1 MNDLK
6 SRRELIIFIER
17 PAPVPPVP
25 PVPPVRRHDI
35 RPAAAVFAFGFTL
48 VAVAAV
54 LWAPLPRAQLM
65 VSLVAAVAGL
75 MTAMT
80 AWFRSRPHG

>member
-6 SRRELIIFIER
+6 SRRELIIFMER
-17 PAPVPPVP
+17 PAPAPPAP
-25 PVPPVRRHDI
+25 PARRHDI

-54 LWAPLPRAQLM
+54 LWAPLPRAHLM
-65 VSLVAAVAGL
+65 VSLVVAVAGL
-75 MTAMT
+75 LTAMT
-80 AWFRSRPHG
+80 AWFRSRPRG

>member
-6 SRRELIIFIER
+6 SGIELINFMER
-17 PAPVPPVP
+17 PASVPPA
-25 PVPPVRRHDI
+25 RRHDI

-80 AWFRSRPHG
+80 AWFRSRPRG